1 MKKICKKCAVTISV
15 ISSRI
20 NNDVRYGRDRGL
32 IKTMTTEITA
42 TATNEKTYHSNKY
55 RSRRASE

>member
-42 TATNEKTYHSNKY
+42 TATNENNITKVNLVNLIIKV
-55 RSRRASE
+55 